1 MEIAMRQRDELRE
14 ALSSLVRSEALLV
27 ESQAIRDREV
37 SALRR
42 EMADFRR
49 STEERFSRIEAILL
63 RLVEVLPEA
72 VRERI
77 GIKPEPQ
84 T

>member
-1 MEIAMRQRDELRE
+1 MRQRDELRE

>member
-1 MEIAMRQRDELRE
+1 MKNDMKRKASDPLRD
-14 ALSSLVRSEALLV
+14 ALASLVRSEAMLV
-27 ESQAIRDREV
+27 ESQAGRDREI
-37 SALRR
+37 A
-42 EMADFRR
+42 EWRR
-49 STEERFSRIEAILL
+49 SIDDRFHRIEAILL
-63 RLVEVLPEA
+63 RLVEVLPDA